1 MKKKFS
7 YWIFL
12 FLSTLSFG
20 QNNPRMKYVYA
31 FKIQPLDIAKYH
43 LSIGIEKQI
52 TKFKS
57 ISLMVGI
64 IGVSKV
70 PLEFYQLKSAS
81 GNYFVVGYKSIISNP
96 KQEFMG
102 LYTCP
107 EIGYGFAKEVVLNSN
122 NSNSSLLQN
131 NSQFFSLTYN
141 LGVTGIIKNHFLL
154 DFYFGLGICFDDRNR
169 KHDYK
174 NESNN
179 YYISKISAESRLA
192 YRWGIGLGYVFCNRN
207 K

>member
-1 MKKKFS
+1 MKKKLA
-7 YWIFL
+7 YWIFI
-12 FLSTLSFG
+12 FISVISYG
-20 QNNPRMKYVYA
+20 QNGTRMEYGYA
-31 FKIQPLDIAKYH
+31 FKIQPLDMAKYH
-43 LSIGIEKQI
+43 LSFGLEKQI

-81 GNYFVVGYKSIISNP
+81 GNYIVFGYKSIISKP
-96 KQEFMG
+96 KLEFRG

-107 EIGYGFAKEVVLNSN
+107 EIGYGFAKETVLNSN
-122 NSNSSLLQN
+122 NSKPSLLQN
-131 NSQFFSLTYN
+131 NTQFFSLTYN
-141 LGVTGIIKNHFLL
+141 LGVTGVIKKHFLL
-154 DFYFGLGICFDDRNR
+154 DIYFGLGICFDDRSR
-169 KHDYK
+169 KHDYQ

-179 YYISKISAESRLA
+179 YYISKINAESRLA
-192 YRWGIGLGYVFCNRN
+192 YRWGIGIGYVFNNPN